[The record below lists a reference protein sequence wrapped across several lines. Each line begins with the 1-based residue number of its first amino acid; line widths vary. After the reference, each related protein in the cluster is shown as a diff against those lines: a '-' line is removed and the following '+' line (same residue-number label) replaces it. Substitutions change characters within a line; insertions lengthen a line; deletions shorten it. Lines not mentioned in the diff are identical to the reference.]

1 MLFTKFFYNAKI
13 LWLYYV
19 ILLAINVGVVLIALK
34 LPQLYVDKRPVP
46 QRLWALAIGALVAV
60 MGFMLADAKG
70 AKLVGLIVAPIVCGV
85 VAAFTIPVIYRL
97 VTQAIGVSRTVS
109 LTMGQV
115 ILFTELA
122 VLDCLIVYT
131 SWDAFEAGKAL
142 RVALAVVMVLVTAG
156 LVIVPFARD
165 FARAYLRP
173 YAFLCEPSVYV
184 NGADCYS
191 VLFATTGPGTGTVT
205 ITKDG
210 VTTIYNEEDEGVI
223 LYDRQIHRI
232 DLKRSDLDGATYF
245 VSSRQTKD
253 GTDKVWRMGK
263 EIRGKE
269 YKFRAA
275 AEGADVKFLVVSDNQ
290 GATSASQVAVRN
302 AYEKYGASCDFVLM
316 LGDHAESY
324 NDVENDIIEPLL
336 KVSALASGSV
346 MPVYYTLGNHE
357 YRGMIA
363 PYLWSLIPTGSETGE
378 QYYTFAV
385 KDAFFTVLNFAN
397 DHDDDFYRFAGLANY
412 NAYKDREYEWYTA
425 AMAGKPYEDY
435 TYNLV
440 LSHIAMIAEDSV
452 PAYEHVCEDCGVVH
466 DYKFREFAE
475 KFTEYGVQYVVSGH
489 SHVPP
494 EAFTSKTDHYDF
506 PNLHAGSN
514 YNNKTCFRNSIVTL
528 SGGKVSYEVYGEKSE

>member
-1 MLFTKFFYNAKI
+1 MLFAKLFNNAKI

-19 ILLAINVGVVLIALK
+19 ILLAINVGVVLVALK

-46 QRLWALAIGALVAV
+46 QRLWALAIGALVAL
-60 MGFMLADAKG
+60 MGLMLADAKG

-97 VTQAIGVSRTVS
+97 VTQTIGISRTVS

-122 VLDCLIVYT
+122 VLDGLIVYA
-131 SWDAFEAGKAL
+131 SWDVFEAGQAL
-142 RVALAVVMVLVTAG
+142 RVAIAVIMILVTAG
-156 LVIVPFARD
+156 LVIVPFSKD
-165 FARAYLRP
+165 FARTYLRS
-173 YAFLCEPSVYV
+173 YDFLTEPSVYV
-184 NGADCYS
+184 NGTDGYS

-205 ITKDG
+205 VTKDG
-210 VTTIYNEEDEGVI
+210 VTRVYNEEDEGVI

-232 DLKRSDLDGATYF
+232 DLPRTALDGASYF

-253 GTDKVWRMGK
+253 GTDKKWVMGK
-263 EIRGKE
+263 EIVGKE
-269 YKFRAA
+269 YAFRPT

-290 GATSASQVAVRN
+290 GGTAASQAAVRE
-302 AYEKYGASCDFVLM
+302 AYEKYGDTCDFVLM

-324 NDVENDIIEPLL
+324 NDIENDIIEPPL

-363 PYLWSLIPTGSETGE
+363 PYLWSLIPTGSDDGE
-378 QYYTFAV
+378 QYYTFTV

-397 DHDDDFYRFAGLANY
+397 DHADDFYRYAGLANF
-412 NAYKDREYEWYTA
+412 NDYKDKEFDWYTA
-425 AMAGKPYEDY
+425 AMAGKPYEGY

-440 LSHIAMIAEDSV
+440 LSHIAMISEDSV
-452 PAYEHVCEDCGVVH
+452 PAYEHICEDCGVVH
-466 DYKFREFAE
+466 DYKYREFAE
-475 KFTEYGVQYVVSGH
+475 KFAECGVQYIVSGH

-494 EAFTSKTDHYDF
+494 AEFTSKTDHYDF

-514 YNNKTCFRNSIVTL
+514 YNNKTGFRNCIVTL
-528 SGGKVSYEVYGEKSE
+528 SGGKVSYEVYGE